1 MNELA
6 KWAWIILLMVLF
18 MGPYMWI
25 VLGVYL
31 LAYALILWLKP
42 KWIDKF

>member
-6 KWAWIILLMVLF
+6 KWAWIILLMILF
-18 MGPYMWI
+18 MGKWMWI

-31 LAYALILWLKP
+31 LIYALIVWFKP
-42 KWIDKF
+42 KWIDKL

>member
-6 KWAWIILLMVLF
+6 KWAWIILLMILF

-25 VLGVYL
+25 VLGVYA

-42 KWIDKF
+42 NWIDKL